1 MITYLE
7 AALVI
12 VAPALLLI
20 LAGSVGEWFMER
32 RDRD

>member
-7 AALVI
+7 AALLI
-12 VAPALLLI
+12 VGPAFLI
-20 LAGSVGEWFMER
+20 IGVGSVVEWIMER